1 MDLAEYKLKLADD
14 PTGKNEGPW
23 YARSTVQHD
32 ALTFKA
38 GQKLPELTNEQVLQ
52 LLDVNA
58 LTSVAPRAVEG
69 EVTPPS
75 DQQQQLQQQ

>member
-58 LTSVAPRAVEG
+58 LTSVAPKTEEKESVPAGSG
-69 EVTPPS
+69 EE
-75 DQQQQLQQQ
+75 Q